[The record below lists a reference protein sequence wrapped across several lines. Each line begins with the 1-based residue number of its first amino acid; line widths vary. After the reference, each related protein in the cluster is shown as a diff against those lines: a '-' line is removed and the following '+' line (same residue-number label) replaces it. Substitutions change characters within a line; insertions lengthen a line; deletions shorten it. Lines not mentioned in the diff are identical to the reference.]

1 MLTEVTKLPFTIF
14 QPETA
19 LEAMQRGISC
29 YSNAWT
35 QLARSLMSATAA
47 EIELVRT
54 MYTASDAESETGK
67 AQAGS
72 GDAIRDWLQASQSKH
87 DAALKRQR
95 QISDDLT
102 ASFFI
107 AAKGIVEA
115 YGRTEETTS
124 QAVTQSPPARSA
136 TPRQQA
142 VA

>member
-14 QPETA
+14 QAETA

-54 MYTASDAESETGK
+54 MYTASDIESEPGK
-67 AQAGS
+67 AGS
-72 GDAIRDWLQASQSKH
+72 GDAVRDWLQASQSKH

-115 YGRTEETTS
+115 YGRAEETTS